1 MDASDPTTA
10 SSAPAQTS
18 FALDA
23 WLHRTAQRVQDSA
36 REAAEKASLAAKKFA
51 TEVKENTKATADA
64 AEKTFKQVV
73 TRVETL
79 RVDNKHLEE
88 ELELEKQER
97 VQYGIQGELLEFLE
111 ELTLQTFQNFPEE
124 DAAEAGK
131 REDPTAESSATSL
144 TNWQEKHALLVL
156 KASPRLNDFR
166 YRLVPRKMSDK
177 RFWDIYFQ
185 ITDKYLQGYTEDA
198 LVEKE
203 GLVEKDVVTS
213 TENGGV
219 RGGTTPPTSSKAD
232 SADDSGS
239 SPEDVHGKS
248 EPPGREEESDR
259 TDSGSHAEGAVS
271 PDRVDPAELSDTHS
285 LESLLETANL
295 DGVEAEEEV
304 EGGGTGEEAEGDG
317 WDVELEVE
325 NP

>member
-1 MDASDPTTA
+1 MDAPDPATA
-10 SSAPAQTS
+10 PSAPAKTS

-23 WLHRTAQRVQDSA
+23 WLQRTAQRVQDSA
-36 REAAEKASLAAKKFA
+36 REAAEMASLAAKKFA

-73 TRVETL
+73 TQVETL

-88 ELELEKQER
+88 EQEQEKQER
-97 VQYGIQGELLEFLE
+97 VQYGIQGELLEFLD
-111 ELTLQTFQNFPEE
+111 ELTLQTFRDFPEQ
-124 DAAEAGK
+124 DAIEAGR

-156 KASPRLNDFR
+156 KASPRLDDFR

-185 ITDKYLQGYTEDA
+185 ITDKYLQTYKEDTPD
-198 LVEKE
+198 EKE
-203 GLVEKDVVTS
+203 NVVEKDAVTS
-213 TENGGV
+213 TENDGV
-219 RGGTTPPTSSKAD
+219 RADTATPTSSKAD
-232 SADDSGS
+232 STDESEASL
-239 SPEDVHGKS
+239 EDVHDQS
-248 EPPGREEESDR
+248 PPSGREEESER
-259 TDSGSHAEGAVS
+259 TDSGSHAEGAGS
-271 PDRVDPAELSDTHS
+271 PERVGPAEHSDTHS
-285 LESLLETANL
+285 IESLLESANL

-304 EGGGTGEEAEGDG
+304 EAGGTDEETGGDG
-317 WDVELEVE
+317 WDVELQVE